1 MPQSKEHQREEMR
14 QVFVPKETKTLE
26 KVPATTNRPKCFKW
40 LVWYNLRFLIHF
52 VEVEVTFSG
61 CFVFKHVLQVK
72 QAYQDSQ
79 RKSIEINYDA
89 EQVWTSPVR
98 KPR

>member
-1 MPQSKEHQREEMR
+1 MPQSKKHQREEMR
-14 QVFVPKETKTLE
+14 QVFVPKETKALE

-52 VEVEVTFSG
+52 VEVEVTFY
-61 CFVFKHVLQVK
+61 VLQVK

-79 RKSIEINYDA
+79 RKSIEIHYDA
-89 EQVWTSPVR
+89 EQV
-98 KPR
+98 

>member
-1 MPQSKEHQREEMR
+1 MPQSKKHQREEMR
-14 QVFVPKETKTLE
+14 QVFVPKEAKALE

-40 LVWYNLRFLIHF
+40 LVWYNLRFLIYF

-72 QAYQDSQ
+72 QVYQDSQ
-79 RKSIEINYDA
+79 RKSIEIHYDA
-89 EQVWTSPVR
+89 EQY
-98 KPR
+98 